1 MASGSCSVGAC
12 KGMAMIEKL
21 PPAGLTAEQ
30 MRNRR
35 RRNLAIGLSVAFLAA
50 LFYAITIAKL
60 GSHAL
65 QPMS

>member
-1 MASGSCSVGAC
+1 
-12 KGMAMIEKL
+12 MIEKL
-21 PPAGLTAEQ
+21 PPAAPAGLTVEQ

-65 QPMS
+65 QPMP